1 MDRWLW
7 VPGVIWVLWIAG
19 SYLFPSAPFSIL
31 HWSAPAFLFF
41 RLAWYGTG
49 LLAQIYRYRRAA
61 TPSQRQQTKWVVFG
75 MLIAVLTFFGFRLPP
90 LVVPVLAV
98 PGPVH
103 VLYDLIQLAV
113 FNASLWLVPFG
124 IGFSMLRYRL
134 WEVDLLIRRTLVY
147 SALTGALALVYFGS
161 VTLVGALLQPL
172 IGVQSPLALVSA
184 TLATAAL
191 VQPLRQRLQAFIDR
205 RFYRRQYDAAQ
216 VVNALSATLRDEVDL
231 ARLTASLVAIVD
243 ETMRP
248 AHISLWLRELPP
260 HQPERPPEL

>member
-1 MDRWLW
+1 LR
-7 VPGVIWVLWIAG
+7 
-19 SYLFPSAPFSIL
+19 
-31 HWSAPAFLFF
+31 
-41 RLAWYGTG
+41 
-49 LLAQIYRYRRAA
+49 
-61 TPSQRQQTKWVVFG
+61 
-75 MLIAVLTFFGFRLPP
+75 
-90 LVVPVLAV
+90 
-98 PGPVH
+98 

-113 FNASLWLVPFG
+113 FHASLWLVPFG

-172 IGVQSPLALVSA
+172 IGVQSPLALVGA

-205 RFYRRQYDAAQ
+205 RFYRRQYDAVQ

-231 ARLTASLVAIVD
+231 ARLTTSLVAIVD

-260 HQPERPPEL
+260 HQPHRSERPPEP